1 MLRPLLRTVVPAHLR
16 RYLRGKLNSEIR
28 RLKAPR
34 MVWGYRDASGAWREQ
49 TRISDTVFLNRPERV
64 FVEDFVFVGHY
75 TILDGTGGL
84 TIGEGSGI
92 SAWVGIFTHSVH
104 LSLRIYGRH
113 YREVPDAEKKGFRL
127 APVRIGKYVG
137 VGAGAIILPGVTIG
151 DGAAIT
157 AGTLVNR
164 DVGPFEI
171 VSGNPGKVIGDTRR
185 FDKRYLRD
193 PQLMEWYREW
203 QET

>member
-1 MLRPLLRTVVPAHLR
+1 MLRPLLRTMVPANLR

-34 MVWGYRDASGAWREQ
+34 MVWGYQDASGAWREQ